1 MRCLNEIFN
10 QRDVSKRRAA
20 IEELCSPTLVF
31 ADPEGESR
39 GIAAFEQKVAVLLSK
54 GAPTFEFRSV
64 EPAQEAQN
72 MGLHR
77 WELGPAGE
85 PPVASGTDVILV
97 EGGLIVTFYTVV
109 D

>member
-1 MRCLNEIFN
+1 LNEIFN
-10 QRDVSKRRAA
+10 QRDASQRRAA
-20 IEELCSPTLVF
+20 IEDLCSPSLVF
-31 ADPEGESR
+31 ADPEGEVR
-39 GIAAFEQKVAVLLSK
+39 GIDAFERKVELLLSK

-77 WELGPAGE
+77 WELGTAGE
-85 PPVASGTDVILV
+85 PSVASGTDVVLV
-97 EGGLIVTFYTVV
+97 EGGLIVAFYTVV